1 MRHNRTMPS
10 WPRRTRSTRPAP
22 SLEIQDARSLRAAD
36 IRSFCL
42 RSPVEAA
49 LLGEHVEALG
59 RYAFYGDQLW
69 CLVDGGRL
77 EGLCWT
83 GGNVVPYRLPPG
95 GAELVA
101 DRLRTRR
108 RRYSS
113 IVGPAE
119 DVLGLWAL
127 LEGSAPPPRDV
138 RADQPSLTITGAPL
152 VAPNPQVRLSDRADL
167 DVLLRACVAMFTEEV
182 GYSPL
187 DSGSGYERRVR
198 SLVESG
204 RSLSWVADT
213 DYGREVIFKAELGT
227 VALGVTQVQGVWVN
241 PRYRG
246 RGYAAAGMAAVVEY
260 AQRHVAPVVSLYV
273 NAYNTP
279 ALAVYRKVGFHQVG
293 TFATILF

>member
-1 MRHNRTMPS
+1 MPS
-10 WPRRTRSTRPAP
+10 WPRRTRSIRPAP
-22 SLEIQDARSLRAAD
+22 PLEVQDARSLRTAD
-36 IRSFCL
+36 IQAFCQ
-42 RSPVEAA
+42 RDPVEAA

-59 RYAFYGDQLW
+59 RYSFYGDQLW

-101 DRLRTRR
+101 RRLRTRR

-113 IVGPAE
+113 IVGPAQ
-119 DVLGLWAL
+119 DVLGLWTH
-127 LEGSAPPPRDV
+127 LEADAPTPRDV
-138 RADQPSLTITGAPL
+138 RADQPSLTIETAPL
-152 VAPNPQVRLSDRADL
+152 VEPNPQVRLSDRADL

-198 SLVESG
+198 ALVESG

-213 DYGREVIFKAELGT
+213 EHGREVIFKAELGI
-227 VALGVTQVQGVWVN
+227 VALGIAQVQGVWVN

-246 RGYAAAGMAAVVEY
+246 RGYAAAGMAAVVAY
-260 AQRHVAPVVSLYV
+260 AQQHVAPLVSLYV
-273 NAYNTP
+273 NSYNAP
-279 ALAVYRKVGFHQVG
+279 ALAVYRKVGFRQVG
-293 TFATILF
+293 TYATILF